1 MPITRTRVRRKG
13 GALSGAGDGG
23 ACGSGIGGGRKS
35 RGIYSGG
42 GEGEGA
48 IPTMQRVDRDRR
60 RRVTAT

>member
-42 GEGEGA
+42 GEGEGGDSDDA
-48 IPTMQRVDRDRR
+48 
-60 RRVTAT
+60 AS